1 MFSCAEPRGFRRS
14 RLSVAGETVASQ
26 FPNVLHAA
34 TSLNRQESH
43 FVRRQTSLLAGT
55 LLIASKNRHLADE
68 MIQRKSKSAAE
79 TGDRGSCSFCNL
91 SLLVYAGPPRL
102 CIRHDLLDLSSSRGD
117 YAAFRP
123 SCGSCSFLEF
133 LLPDIFDRPVIAVF
147 GGADIFRLAFT
158 SSYLRADT

>member
-34 TSLNRQESH
+34 TTLNRQESH

-68 MIQRKSKSAAE
+68 MIQRMSKSAAE
-79 TGDRGSCSFCNL
+79 RGDRGYCSYCNL
-91 SLLVYAGPPRL
+91 RSPLLVYAGPPRL
-102 CIRHDLLDLSSSRGD
+102 CIRHDLLDLNSSRGD

-147 GGADIFRLAFT
+147 GGAEI
-158 SSYLRADT
+158 LRPALTHPI